1 MFSRPSRRL
10 TLLLV
15 AAVTSL
21 LTACGGTGDTPV
33 AGASGGGRGFPVTV
47 QSSGGPV
54 TIGAAPRRIVSL
66 SPTATEGLFAVGAG
80 KQVVAVDDQSSYP
93 ADAPRTKLSGFQPN
107 AEAVAGYSPDLVVA
121 SNDSNGLVAAL
132 RKLDVTVLM
141 LPAATTLEEGYRQLQ
156 VLGDAT
162 GHHDR
167 AAEVVRTT
175 QRRIDAAVAS
185 VPPATN
191 GLRVYHELDQ
201 TFYSATSRTFVGAVY
216 ARFGLRNIADAAG
229 GASQDYPQ
237 LSAEYVVKA
246 APDVIVLADT
256 KCCAQ
261 TAATLAK
268 RPAFA
273 SVPAVRTGT
282 VVLLDDDLGSR
293 WGPRVADLAETVARA
308 LAARRG

>member
-1 MFSRPSRRL
+1 MSPRPSRRL

-15 AAVTSL
+15 AALAAVLS
-21 LTACGGTGDTPV
+21 ACGGNADTPTT
-33 AGASGGGRGFPVTV
+33 GSTGSGQGFPVTV
-47 QSSGGPV
+47 QASGGPV
-54 TIGAAPRRIVSL
+54 TIDATPRRIVSL
-66 SPTATEGLFAVGAG
+66 SPTATEGLFAIGAG
-80 KQVVAVDDQSSYP
+80 EQVVAVDDQSTYP
-93 ADAPRTKLSGFQPN
+93 AGAPRTKLSGFQPN

-162 GHHDR
+162 GHHDE
-167 AAEVVRTT
+167 AAKVVTT
-175 QRRIDAAVAS
+175 TTKRIDAAVAS
-185 VPPATN
+185 VPPTAK
-191 GLRVYHELDQ
+191 GLKVYHELDQ
-201 TFYSATSRTFVGAVY
+201 TFFSATSKTFVGAVY
-216 ARFGLRNIADAAG
+216 ARFGLRNIADTAG
-229 GASQDYPQ
+229 GAANDYPQ
-237 LSAEYVVKA
+237 LSAEYVVES

-256 KCCAQ
+256 KCCGQ

-268 RPAFA
+268 RPAFT

-282 VVLLDDDLGSR
+282 IVPLDDDLASR

-308 LAARRG
+308 LAARKG